1 MVTVTARGND
11 PRFRVVFAGPFSG
24 KKRGLGFRFRVWG
37 SSVLGPVLALGF
49 GLWALGF
56 GVWGLGLF
64 MNFLLLS

>member
-49 GLWALGF
+49 GLWG
-56 GVWGLGLF
+56 
-64 MNFLLLS
+64 LLS